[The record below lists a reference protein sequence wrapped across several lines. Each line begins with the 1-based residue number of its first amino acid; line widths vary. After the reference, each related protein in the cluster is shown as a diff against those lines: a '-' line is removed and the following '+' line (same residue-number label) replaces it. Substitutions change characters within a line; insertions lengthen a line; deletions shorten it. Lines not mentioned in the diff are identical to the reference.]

1 MQCHEKY
8 WIFKNSLHIFAR
20 ITIKIISINLDN
32 TRLIILIALDIIL
45 TRAFVSFAIDFIHK
59 DTNTPSVFLHSIV
72 NQHWNLSSTSSST
85 WKQRIYYFTF
95 PADTLNET
103 PGGSRGK
110 KGEKNSVVLHL
121 PRAISSHLYVYL
133 GLVSVHGLTMIFLN
147 VQVYNGYY
155 HIARRCTER

>member
-1 MQCHEKY
+1 MRICIICNRFYPQRYEHTLR
-8 WIFKNSLHIFAR
+8 IPPLHC
-20 ITIKIISINLDN
+20 KS
-32 TRLIILIALDIIL
+32 ALK
-45 TRAFVSFAIDFIHK
+45 R
-59 DTNTPSVFLHSIV
+59 
-72 NQHWNLSSTSSST
+72 SSTSSST

-110 KGEKNSVVLHL
+110 KGEKNPVVLHL

-133 GLVSVHGLTMIFLN
+133 GLVSVRGLTMIFLN